1 MNQIQQKTIH
11 YSLHNSMSLKTK
23 LLLLSTLAVTI
34 STSNSRR
41 LISGNATIVQP
52 GEHTSVVEI
61 QKNGNQGHCTGSLIS
76 PNLVLTA
83 QHCFENA
90 PTAKYTVRLPPL
102 SPGDAGE
109 VVGVS
114 QVVLHEDYMNINGDI
129 EAISK
134 LDRLIGNCACRK
146 TWGYN
151 GKKYFGCDDRS
162 PDSASPWC
170 MTRGKCTS
178 SPGKTFKM
186 CRLGEETEWQA
197 GLLRL
202 RKAYKLFLKIA
213 EMFGRGEAF
222 TIFRGDLA
230 VVYLD
235 TCIIDR
241 PLMKVART
249 SEDLTCSVAE
259 AVGYGKTV
267 NQGVWERSSG
277 KISVYDGAARKAMCR
292 VLSPDTC
299 SYAFTKLAEEW
310 LMKHYF
316 SNPNAWYSVLKR
328 PVFAALNSA
337 VSRVHDIRNKGV
349 ICASPTTPELQLAM
363 PGDSGG
369 PLILNNEQIGV
380 VSGAGGF
387 MNSGKGILEYYVELS
402 HYREWIHQHVSLS
415 LLQRCEKETRHSTKL
430 RSRRRNLRLRRRLM
444 PWVAPIQTA
453 LGLTTKAKAWA
464 LVEML
469 RKRDQ
474 CPVEYEDFDPHDG
487 TKAAEEI
494 EALRGELKAAQ
505 TKATKAPEKTER
517 CTMRGGAGN
526 IRHQNPS
533 ESRASC
539 ARSCKSKAN
548 K

>member
-1 MNQIQQKTIH
+1 MKV
-11 YSLHNSMSLKTK
+11 
-23 LLLLSTLAVTI
+23 LLIFTLAVTI
-34 STSNSRR
+34 STSYARR
-41 LISGNATIVQP
+41 LISGNAKIVKP

-61 QKNGNQGHCTGSLIS
+61 RRNGQGHCTGSLIS

-83 QHCFENA
+83 QHCFEDA
-90 PTAKYTVRLPPL
+90 PTAKYTVKLPPL

-109 VVGVS
+109 MVGVS
-114 QVVLHEDYMNINGDI
+114 KVVLHEDYMNINGDVK
-129 EAISK
+129 AISK
-134 LDRLIGNCACRK
+134 LDRLVGNCACR
-146 TWGYN
+146 TNWEYN

-162 PDSASPWC
+162 PDSATPWC
-170 MTRGKCTS
+170 MTRGKCAS

-186 CRLGEETEWQA
+186 CRVGEKTEWQA
-197 GLLRL
+197 GLLKL
-202 RKAYKLFLKIA
+202 RKAYTLLLKIA
-213 EMFGRGEAF
+213 EMFGRGEGF

-235 TCIIDR
+235 TSIVDR

-249 SEDLTCSVAE
+249 REDLTCSVAE

-277 KISVYDGAARKAMCR
+277 KISVSDGAARKAICR

-299 SYAFTKLAEEW
+299 SHAFTKLAGEW

-328 PVFAALNSA
+328 PVFAALNRA
-337 VSRVHDIRNKGV
+337 VSRLHNLKNKGV

-380 VSGAGGF
+380 VSGSGGF

-402 HYREWIHQHVSLS
+402 HPPYREWIHQHVALS
-415 LLQRCEKETRHSTKL
+415 KLQRRHTTKH
-430 RSRRRNLRLRRRLM
+430 RSRRNLRARRRLM
-444 PWVAPIQTA
+444 PWVAPMQTA
-453 LGLTTKAKAWA
+453 LGLTTKAKAWE

-469 RKRDQ
+469 RDRDQ
-474 CPVEYEDFDPHDG
+474 CP
-487 TKAAEEI
+487 TI
-494 EALRGELKAAQ
+494 
-505 TKATKAPEKTER
+505 
-517 CTMRGGAGN
+517 
-526 IRHQNPS
+526 
-533 ESRASC
+533 
-539 ARSCKSKAN
+539 KSILN
-548 K
+548 Q

>member
-1 MNQIQQKTIH
+1 MKV
-11 YSLHNSMSLKTK
+11 
-23 LLLLSTLAVTI
+23 LLIFTLAVTI
-34 STSNSRR
+34 STSYARR
-41 LISGNATIVQP
+41 LISGNAKIVKP

-61 QKNGNQGHCTGSLIS
+61 RRNGQGHCTGSLIS

-83 QHCFENA
+83 QHCFEDA
-90 PTAKYTVRLPPL
+90 PTAKYTVKLPPL

-109 VVGVS
+109 MVGVS
-114 QVVLHEDYMNINGDI
+114 KVVLHEDYMNINGDVK
-129 EAISK
+129 AISK
-134 LDRLIGNCACRK
+134 LDRLVGNCACR
-146 TWGYN
+146 TNWEYN

-162 PDSASPWC
+162 PDSATPWC

-277 KISVYDGAARKAMCR
+277 KTSVYDGAARKAMCR

-337 VSRVHDIRNKGV
+337 VRRAHDLKNKGV
-349 ICASPTTPELQLAM
+349 ICASPTTAELQLAM

-402 HYREWIHQHVSLS
+402 HPPYREWIHQHVALS
-415 LLQRCEKETRHSTKL
+415 KLQRRHTTKH
-430 RSRRRNLRLRRRLM
+430 RSRRNLRARRRLM
-444 PWVAPIQTA
+444 PWVAPMQTA
-453 LGLTTKAKAWA
+453 LGLTTKAKAWE

-469 RKRDQ
+469 RDRDQ
-474 CPVEYEDFDPHDG
+474 CP
-487 TKAAEEI
+487 TI
-494 EALRGELKAAQ
+494 
-505 TKATKAPEKTER
+505 
-517 CTMRGGAGN
+517 
-526 IRHQNPS
+526 
-533 ESRASC
+533 
-539 ARSCKSKAN
+539 KSILN
-548 K
+548 Q